1 MHSRAH
7 TRTHALACQ
16 ALFAALERE
25 GVEARV
31 NGPAEAA
38 LRLPNTL
45 SVSVRGVVGAHL
57 VEACSEKVRAGAFV
71 RFRAVR
77 MEARAC
83 ECVCVFVRV

>member
-1 MHSRAH
+1 MLLHAH
-7 TRTHALACQ
+7 TRTHAWACQ

-57 VEACSEKVRAGAFV
+57 VEACSDKVRAGAFV
-71 RFRAVR
+71 RCRTV
-77 MEARAC
+77 
-83 ECVCVFVRV
+83 